1 MSRCDFVLWLLQLSS
16 SLLKRKV
23 ESARSGGAM
32 QLLRARRAAACEV
45 LLFTM
50 SN

>member
-1 MSRCDFVLWLLQLSS
+1 MPRCDFVCC
-16 SLLKRKV
+16 

-50 SN
+50 SNWRVNKLNIPEL